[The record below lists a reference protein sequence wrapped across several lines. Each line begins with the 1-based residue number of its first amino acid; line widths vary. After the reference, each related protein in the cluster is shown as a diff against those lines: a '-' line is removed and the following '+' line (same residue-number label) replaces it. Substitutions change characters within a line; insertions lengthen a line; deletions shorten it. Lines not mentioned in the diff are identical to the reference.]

1 MTYKILK
8 NSFINQSFETYEELK
23 NEQHNIWSSL
33 YKEYSGILLESVYS
47 NSDAVTSKQLYSLAS
62 NFLKDK
68 MEPEKGYSIAIIDTN
83 TLNGYV
89 GQELSIGSSI
99 EVNASDYY
107 DKNDFLLKTL
117 SQYLYITDIS
127 YDLRVPSD
135 IQLTVNSNKYQEKLI
150 QRLVKLIK

>member
-23 NEQHNIWSSL
+23 NEQHNIWYSL

-135 IQLTVNSNKYQEKLI
+135 IQLTVNSIKYQEKLI

>member
-135 IQLTVNSNKYQEKLI
+135 IQLTVNSIKYQEKLI

>member
-1 MTYKILK
+1 M
-8 NSFINQSFETYEELK
+8 
-23 NEQHNIWSSL
+23 
-33 YKEYSGILLESVYS
+33 
-47 NSDAVTSKQLYSLAS
+47 
-62 NFLKDK
+62 
-68 MEPEKGYSIAIIDTN
+68 
-83 TLNGYV
+83 
-89 GQELSIGSSI
+89 SIGSSI

-135 IQLTVNSNKYQEKLI
+135 IQLTVNSIKYQEKLI